1 MPEQIS
7 GQWLEGGSIWESTKK
22 QSLVEFL
29 ILTRHYLKKVI
40 TSLDSVQY
48 TYELLNGETRVWP
61 DQCDY
66 AVISVS
72 ELREPVHDFWTMLE
86 KTSQIPDTIIP
97 LRYQLATELIYLD
110 DQIRKLI
117 LMIGSFRS
125 SCQAT
130 SKEAIR
136 QRSAILHKLETLLES
151 KEDIAQRSE
160 RLFEQAIKQEQ
171 GLLT

>member
-1 MPEQIS
+1 MAEQIS
-7 GQWLEGGSIWESTKK
+7 GKRPDEGNQWKNMKK

-29 ILTRHYLKKVI
+29 IQTRHYLKEVI

-48 TYELLNGETRVWP
+48 TYELLNEETLIWP

-66 AVISVS
+66 AVISVN

-97 LRYQLATELIYLD
+97 LRYQLTTELIYLD

-117 LMIGSFRS
+117 LMIGNFRN
-125 SCQAT
+125 SCQTT
-130 SKEAIR
+130 SKEAVR
-136 QRSAILHKLETLLES
+136 QRSAILHKLEMVLES

-160 RLFEQAIKQEQ
+160 RLFEQAITQEQ